1 MSVASQFAALPMES
15 LIGGPLNAAATAQG
29 TLASITTQF
38 ITDVGLQ
45 ADSKGNL
52 SARTVDFK
60 YDKPFKI
67 AAVEAVAHVPFK
79 AGTPAVA
86 EVLNADGS
94 VKTPGSAE
102 IPEVTEVKKV
112 DFKAESWSKVSMN
125 LVVPLL
131 TIVKAPNLQIKEVNV
146 TFDMAVST
154 SDSSSNTNSQSATVS
169 ASYRGWGAKVK
180 FSGTVSNKNE
190 SQRKSDTSAKY
201 HVDVKALDEG
211 APEGLMKVLD
221 ILQEAIQPQ
230 G

>member
-45 ADSKGNL
+45 TDSKGKL

-67 AAVEAVAHVPFK
+67 AAIEAVTKVDFK
-79 AGTPAVA
+79 AAQPEVLNQDGTVKTAAKDEVTAVA
-86 EVLNADGS
+86 EVLP
-94 VKTPGSAE
+94 KP
-102 IPEVTEVKKV
+102 
-112 DFKAESWSKVSMN
+112 ESWSKVSMN

-221 ILQEAIQPQ
+221 ILQEAIQPAN
-230 G
+230 

>member
-67 AAVEAVAHVPFK
+67 AAVEAVTHVPFK

-94 VKTPGSAE
+94 VKTPGSPE

-154 SDSSSNTNSQSATVS
+154 SDSSANTNSQSATVS

-221 ILQEAIQPQ
+221 ILQEAIQPAN
-230 G
+230 